1 MTAMTLVA
9 ALASFV
15 FLPLSQALIDAL
27 GWRDALIVL
36 AGILAVATV
45 PLHALVL
52 RARRPRG
59 RGSATHAARASVAAG
74 TALRSPPFWLLS
86 IAFFLASLSA
96 IAMTVHTIPFLIER
110 GHGPAFAAFAVGLV
124 GVSQIPGRLLFA
136 PIAARW
142 PRPHATAALFVLIA
156 AGIAVIVS
164 AAADWAILAGLVLL
178 GMGNGMGTLA
188 RATAIADLYGARAY
202 GTIASVA
209 AAMTTTARAAGP
221 VAAALYA
228 AVVGYGA
235 LLWTLAALAALAA
248 ALAFRAEYS
257 RPPIR

>member
-1 MTAMTLVA
+1 
-9 ALASFV
+9 
-15 FLPLSQALIDAL
+15 
-27 GWRDALIVL
+27 VL
-36 AGILAVATV
+36 AAVLAVATV

-52 RARRPRG
+52 RAPYLEARQRK
-59 RGSATHAARASVAAG
+59 HIARASVATG

-86 IAFFLASLSA
+86 IAFFLASLAA

-110 GHGPAFAAFAVGLV
+110 GHSPGFAAFAVGLV

-142 PRPHATAALFVLIA
+142 PRPHATAALFVLMA
-156 AGIAVIVS
+156 AGIALIVS
-164 AAADWAILAGLVLL
+164 VAADWAILAGLVLL

-202 GTIASVA
+202 GAISSAT

-221 VAAALYA
+221 VAGALYA
-228 AVVGYGA
+228 ALVGYGA

-248 ALAFRAEYS
+248 TLAFRAERLAVAGPL
-257 RPPIR
+257 RPAARPYAA